1 MTIIDT
7 SAKLHSMV
15 ILETG
20 NTLVTATNID
30 DIIKHFRGGLPVNH
44 SIRTI
49 YDNKPI
55 TYDDA
60 MRLADQ
66 HCFDHIESHVNLI

>member
-7 SAKLHSMV
+7 SAKLHQMLVLVTSK
-15 ILETG
+15 
-20 NTLVTATNID
+20 TLVTAHSMD
-30 DIIKHFRGGLPVNH
+30 DIIKHFRGGFPLNH

-49 YDNKPI
+49 YDKKPI

-66 HCFDHIESHVNLI
+66 PYFDDIEAHINLI

>member
-1 MTIIDT
+1 MIIIDT
-7 SAKLHSMV
+7 SAKLHQMIV
-15 ILETG
+15 LITG
-20 NTLVTATNID
+20 KTLVTAHKMD
-30 DIIKHFRGGLPVNH
+30 DIINHFRGGFPVNH
-44 SIRTI
+44 SVRTI

-66 HCFDHIESHVNLI
+66 PCFDDIESHINLI